1 MVAAATFLAYWTV
14 LLCDFTNFDDP
25 EHVIAN
31 PLVRQPSLNSLT
43 RFFTEV
49 RQPSTV
55 SGYYKPLTMASLM
68 VDSWLSGTG
77 RLKPWIF
84 HLTNLLL
91 HVGSAVL
98 VVLIIATATG
108 SWQAGAIL
116 GLLFAL
122 HPLNVEAVAWI
133 SQRKGMLAAFFSLL
147 AILAHLRRVRPG
159 RRRFWFALELIALLL
174 ALLAKPT
181 AVPLPLMLLAI
192 DYWPLKRLDRRALA
206 QMVPAL
212 LLAAGFAVVTLVS
225 HGQSSGQ
232 SYVKPDL
239 TAAGLLL
246 VPAHNIAFYLYKI
259 LVPLGLYPIYPYPQP
274 VAATNPPYLAGLVV
288 TALVI
293 ALVIWSWRRSRPLAA
308 GLAFFLLALAP
319 VLGTV
324 PFTHSIAGDRFAYLP
339 MVGLLLAAAAGLAPV
354 LAQPR
359 RMLLVFI
366 ACFAV
371 AGIFGLKTKLQCRVW
386 LNSVTLWQH
395 ALAGFPDSAFAHAT
409 MGDAL
414 VRTNRLEEA
423 LSHLRRAVELD
434 PQSALARYNLA
445 VALGQAGHAHQAIGQ
460 YEAVL
465 KLVGDHAGAHCN
477 LAPLLAG
484 QGETDQALWHLDQAI
499 SAAPSLVHAYFNKAL
514 IQRRLGQPELAVDN
528 LERAILL
535 APHWHGAHHNLAI
548 VLTDLGRIDQ
558 AIHHYR
564 LAIAARADYLPA
576 RFNLALLFADRGQL
590 DLATRQLHQILSRH
604 PEHPRARQLLQL
616 IQQDQPER

>member
-43 RFFTEV
+43 RFFVEV
-49 RQPSTV
+49 RRPSTV
-55 SGYYKPLTMASLM
+55 IGYYKPLTMASLM

-91 HVGSAVL
+91 HIGSTVL

-147 AILAHLRRVRPG
+147 AILAHLRRVRGG
-159 RRRFWFALELIALLL
+159 RRRFWFALELIAFLL

-181 AVPLPLMLLAI
+181 AVPLPLMLLAM
-192 DYWPLKRLDRRALA
+192 DYWPLKRLNRRALA
-206 QMVPAL
+206 QMIPAL

-259 LVPLGLYPIYPYPQP
+259 LVPLALYPIYPYPQP

-293 ALVIWSWRRSRPLAA
+293 ALLIWSWRRSRPLAA

-339 MVGLLLAAAAGLAPV
+339 MVGLLLAAAARLAPV

-371 AGIFGLKTKLQCRVW
+371 AGAFGLKTKLHCRVW

-414 VRTNRLEEA
+414 VRTDRLEEA

-445 VALGQAGHAHQAIGQ
+445 VALARAGHAHQAIGQ
-460 YEAVL
+460 YQAVL

-514 IQRRLGQPELAVDN
+514 IQRRLGRPEQAVDN
-528 LERAILL
+528 LERAMLL

-558 AIHHYR
+558 AIHHYH

-590 DLATRQLHQILSRH
+590 DLAMRQLHQILSRQ
-604 PEHPRARQLLQL
+604 PEHPRAKQLLQL